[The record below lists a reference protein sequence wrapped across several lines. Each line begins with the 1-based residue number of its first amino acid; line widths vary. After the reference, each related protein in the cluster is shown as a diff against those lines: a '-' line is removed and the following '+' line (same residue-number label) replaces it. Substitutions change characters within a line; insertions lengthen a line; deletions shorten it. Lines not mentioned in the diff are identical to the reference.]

1 MVAAADKVISLI
13 DTKVLA
19 DWFAQKSEPEG
30 EDAAK
35 VSVAQPERIGQT
47 YILEHNLL
55 LVES

>member
-1 MVAAADKVISLI
+1 VSNSALLLCPLQIIAAADKVISLI

-35 VSVAQPERIGQT
+35 VSC
-47 YILEHNLL
+47 N
-55 LVES
+55 